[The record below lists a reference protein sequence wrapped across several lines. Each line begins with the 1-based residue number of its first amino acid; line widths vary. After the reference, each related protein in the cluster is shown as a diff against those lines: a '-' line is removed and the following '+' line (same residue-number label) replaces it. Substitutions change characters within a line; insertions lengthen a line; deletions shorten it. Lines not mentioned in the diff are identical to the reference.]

1 MAIDISLKPGKE
13 KSMSNDNSRVLTRRG
28 ARSLTEK
35 EIEEI
40 SGGSLTL
47 ASVLA
52 TGPASNPDDIL
63 DQ

>member
-1 MAIDISLKPGKE
+1 
-13 KSMSNDNSRVLTRRG
+13 MSNDSSRVLTRRG

-35 EIEEI
+35 EIAEI
-40 SGGSLTL
+40 NGGKITL

-52 TGPASNPDDIL
+52 TGPVNNPDDIL